1 MTGYRNTST
10 QAERAEALQN
20 DKAVQR
26 ANTFAGRAQAEADDV
41 RGRWAEI
48 NKSNVVGATPTPQ
61 YSAGPN
67 WSVDPTGIEP
77 PLNIDVNAVEPCG
90 EKFEVEASL
99 EAIGDPATGSHQPA
113 TPPRHDERG
122 FVGPPLGAAADVP
135 SGVSASPAD
144 VERAAAIP
152 NLKPRSV

>member
-48 NKSNVVGATPTPQ
+48 NNPT
-61 YSAGPN
+61 
-67 WSVDPTGIEP
+67 
-77 PLNIDVNAVEPCG
+77 
-90 EKFEVEASL
+90 
-99 EAIGDPATGSHQPA
+99 
-113 TPPRHDERG
+113 
-122 FVGPPLGAAADVP
+122 
-135 SGVSASPAD
+135 
-144 VERAAAIP
+144 
-152 NLKPRSV
+152 